1 MGKNLEDM
9 MKTLQ
14 QIINEIERR
23 ENLNKL
29 GPFPHYNREVIED
42 FKIIKEMIS
51 QKKDYDNVPVT
62 YCKTCLSLKVKNI
75 ENPNV
80 AYCVDCGN
88 TDLEETHILD
98 WEKLYEAE
106 YGEKF
111 LNTNKDD

>member
-1 MGKNLEDM
+1 MSKEL
-9 MKTLQ
+9 KY
-14 QIINEIERR
+14 IIKEIERR

-29 GPFPHYNREVIED
+29 GPFPQYNREVIGD
-42 FKIIKEMIS
+42 LKIITKMIS

-98 WEKLYEAE
+98 WEKLYEEE

-111 LNTNKDD
+111 LNRSKDD